1 MTTIRPAVRDDESAI
16 TSCARKAYQIYVER
30 IGRKPAP
37 MTADFASQIAE
48 GIVFVLADEQSLF
61 GFVVFYE
68 QQDSVFLENIAVDPA
83 HHGKGYGRMLID
95 FVEQYARKNG
105 FRSIKLYTNINMT
118 ENLSLYPSLGY
129 RETGRA
135 RQDGFDRVFFEK
147 PVSAQ

>member
-1 MTTIRPAVRDDESAI
+1 
-16 TSCARKAYQIYVER
+16 
-30 IGRKPAP
+30 

-48 GIVFVLADEQSLF
+48 GIVFVLADEQSLV

-68 QQDSVFLENIAVDPA
+68 QEDSVFLENIAADPA
-83 HHGKGYGRMLID
+83 HHGKGCGRMLID

-105 FRSIKLYTNINMT
+105 FRSIKLYTNIQMT
-118 ENLSLYPSLGY
+118 ENLCLYPSLGY

-135 RQDGFDRVFFEK
+135 RQDVFDRVFFEK

>member
-1 MTTIRPAVRDDESAI
+1 MTTLRPAASDDVKAI
-16 TSCARKAYQIYVER
+16 AVCARKAYQIYVER
-30 IGRKPAP
+30 IGREPAP
-37 MTADFASQIAE
+37 MTADFASQVADGLI
-48 GIVFVLADEQSLF
+48 FVLADEGNLF
-61 GFVVFYE
+61 GFVVFYDQE
-68 QQDSVFLENIAVDPA
+68 DSVFLENIAVDPA

-105 FRSIKLYTNINMT
+105 FWSIKLYTNIHMS

-147 PVSAQ
+147 PLSAR